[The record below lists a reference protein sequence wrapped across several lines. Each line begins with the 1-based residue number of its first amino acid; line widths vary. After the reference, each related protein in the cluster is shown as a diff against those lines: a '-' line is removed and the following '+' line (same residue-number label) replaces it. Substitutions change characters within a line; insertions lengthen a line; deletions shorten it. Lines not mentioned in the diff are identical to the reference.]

1 MASVAENINHVRALL
16 PEHVVLVVVS
26 KTQPMPLIE
35 AAYASGQR
43 VFGENRVQ
51 ELVPKHEAL
60 PTDIAWHLI
69 GHLQSNKVKYIAP
82 FVALIHSVDSE
93 KLLVEID
100 KQAARCNRKID
111 VLLQMYIAQ
120 EETKFG
126 FDQMEATELLSRQ
139 NDFQHVRIVGLMGM
153 ATNTDNSDQV
163 RKEFRGLAQFFKT
176 QQEKYGATHF
186 HTLSMG
192 MSSDWKIAVEEGA
205 TMIRIGSSIFAAI
218 DGSKIQS
225 PK

>member
-1 MASVAENINHVRALL
+1 MASVAENMKQTKAQL
-16 PEHVVLVVVS
+16 PNEVTLVVVS
-26 KTQPMPLIE
+26 KTQPNVLIE
-35 AAYASGQR
+35 EAYTSGQR

-51 ELVPKHEAL
+51 ELVPKYEAL
-60 PTDIAWHLI
+60 PKDIAWHLI
-69 GHLQSNKVKYIAP
+69 GHLQTNKVKYIAP

-93 KLLVEID
+93 KLLVEVD
-100 KQAARCNRKID
+100 KQAARCNRKIE

-126 FDQMEATELLSRQ
+126 FDVAEAEELLSRQ
-139 NDFQHVRIVGLMGM
+139 TDFQHVRIVGLMGM

-205 TMIRIGSSIFAAI
+205 TMIRIGSSIFR
-218 DGSKIQS
+218 S
-225 PK
+225 